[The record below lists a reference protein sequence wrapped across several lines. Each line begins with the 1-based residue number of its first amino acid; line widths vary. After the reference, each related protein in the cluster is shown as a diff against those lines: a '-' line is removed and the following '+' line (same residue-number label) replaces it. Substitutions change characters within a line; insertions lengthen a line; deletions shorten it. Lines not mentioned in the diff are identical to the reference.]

1 MAAKVTLGGFSQALR
16 FLLPSRSAQDS
27 FSSVACSQAVR
38 WIVPLGLGIGLIW
51 AASFR
56 LSWRVYGEI
65 AGLRVMPAMTIVL
78 VECLVTGLLLVLG
91 SARTVERMRS
101 PDHRTETIADRRAP
115 LTPLGTLILLLIV
128 LTLGSLIISIPREHP
143 WWPSPT
149 DWRHSL
155 RWLYPAPIYRPLIL
169 APLWGRWGILLA
181 ASIGRASAHAEAQT
195 VALSEAMR
203 PTRLLLHTILPTAL
217 TAVYCSRDGNIFI
230 GVVLS
235 MFVFGATFLAT
246 VIIAQ
251 RCGGQTRN
259 TLFAAGQVAQLMFL
273 VGHRAMWPIIHG

>member
-1 MAAKVTLGGFSQALR
+1 MAFKSTWAGLSQALR
-16 FLLPSRSAQDS
+16 FLLPSRAGQAPCSPA
-27 FSSVACSQAVR
+27 ACSQAVR
-38 WIVPLGLGIGLIW
+38 WIVPLGLGVGLVW

-65 AGLRVMPAMTIVL
+65 AGLRVMPALTIVL
-78 VECLVTGLLLVLG
+78 VECLLTGLLLVLC
-91 SARTVERMRS
+91 SARTVDRMRA
-101 PDHRTETIADRRAP
+101 ADNRMENVADDREP
-115 LTPLGTLILLLIV
+115 LTPFGTLTLLLIV
-128 LTLGSLIISIPREHP
+128 LTLWALIISIPREHP

-149 DWRHSL
+149 DWRYSL
-155 RWLYPAPIYRPLIL
+155 KWLYPAPIYRPLIL

-181 ASIGRASAHAEAQT
+181 ASIGRAAPHAEAQT

-235 MFVFGATFLAT
+235 LFVFGATFLAT
-246 VIIAQ
+246 VVIAQ

>member
-1 MAAKVTLGGFSQALR
+1 MAVKATWGGFSQALR
-16 FLLPSRSAQDS
+16 FLLPLRAVQDS
-27 FSSVACSQAVR
+27 PSPAACSQAVR
-38 WIVPLGLGIGLIW
+38 WIVPMGLGIGLVW

-56 LSWRVYGEI
+56 LSWRIYGEI
-65 AGLRVMPAMTIVL
+65 AGLRVMPAITIVL
-78 VECLVTGLLLVLG
+78 VECLVTGLLLVLC
-91 SARTVERMRS
+91 SARTVDRMRA
-101 PDHRTETIADRRAP
+101 PDHRAETIADDRAP
-115 LTPLGTLILLLIV
+115 LTPLGMLTMLLIV
-128 LTLGSLIISIPREHP
+128 LTLGALIISIPREHP
-143 WWPSPT
+143 WWPSPP

-155 RWLYPAPIYRPLIL
+155 RWFYPAPIYRPLIL

-181 ASIGRASAHAEAQT
+181 ASIGRPSAHAEAET
-195 VALSEAMR
+195 IALSEAMR
-203 PTRLLLHTILPTAL
+203 PTRLLLHTILPTVL
-217 TAVYCSRDGNIFI
+217 TAVYCSREGNIFI

-235 MFVFGATFLAT
+235 MVVFGATFLAT